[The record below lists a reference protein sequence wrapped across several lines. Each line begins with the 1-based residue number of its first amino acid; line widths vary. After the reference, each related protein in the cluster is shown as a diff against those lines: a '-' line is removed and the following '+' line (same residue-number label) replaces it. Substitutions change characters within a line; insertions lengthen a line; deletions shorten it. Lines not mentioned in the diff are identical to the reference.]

1 MPSNHRSTQ
10 GEITMNEQQLI
21 IDAKIEK
28 DKLKRVSDAV
38 SRIQM
43 KKLVA
48 RRSIEDIL
56 GAKQLEASLALSL

>member
-1 MPSNHRSTQ
+1 
-10 GEITMNEQQLI
+10 MNEKQLI

-28 DKLKRVSDAV
+28 AQIKRVSDAV
-38 SRIQM
+38 SKIRV

-56 GAKQLEASLALSL
+56 ATKQLEAGLALSF

>member
-1 MPSNHRSTQ
+1 
-10 GEITMNEQQLI
+10 MNEKQLI

-28 DKLKRVSDAV
+28 AKIKRVSEVV

-56 GAKQLEASLALSL
+56 GSKQLEARFALSF